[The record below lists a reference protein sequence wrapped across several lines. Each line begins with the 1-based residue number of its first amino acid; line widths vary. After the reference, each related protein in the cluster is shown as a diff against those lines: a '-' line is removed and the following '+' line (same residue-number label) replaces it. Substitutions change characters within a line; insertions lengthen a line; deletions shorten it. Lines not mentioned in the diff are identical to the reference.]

1 MLKNYI
7 ILAWRVLGRKKFFT
21 FISLFGISFTL
32 GILMVIVSFLQTEL
46 GTDKPWTNRDR
57 MVSFGTIEMKAMV
70 ADTTFLIDSMLVDGA
85 MKYDTTKSIGESSNS
100 TTISSIGGR
109 FLENYF
115 TDLKYAE
122 NYTFYIP
129 GVSYNAYVNNSKIV
143 LDAFYTDAHYWEIFD
158 FEFLEGQGYDKGMYE
173 RAEPIAVITDQL
185 AEKYFGEMSNIVG
198 REIKMD
204 GKNHKII
211 GVVKKPRSSMIDGD
225 VWAPTTL
232 LPDYLGPVDRYTGG
246 YRAYFLANSKSDVTN
261 LQDEIENKENEIPMD
276 VIEDYNKLLL
286 KDKTGTMFQAFS
298 RNLVPFN
305 EPKKAG
311 RILSW
316 ILIGFISL
324 FVLLPTLNLI
334 NLNVSRIMER
344 SSEIGVRKAFG
355 ASKGN
360 ILGQFIFENVVLT
373 IIGGTIGLGLA
384 VVLIYFINSAN
395 LLEFLRLTIN
405 YKFFIYSFI
414 VVILFGVLSG
424 FLPAYRMSKIH
435 IVNALKSNKL

>member
-46 GTDKPWTNRDR
+46 GTDQPFGNRDR
-57 MVSFGTIEMKAMV
+57 MVSFGTIEMKDMV
-70 ADTTFLIDSMLVDGA
+70 PDTSLLIDSMLVEGA
-85 MKYDTTKSIGESSNS
+85 MKYDTTKSIGESSRS

-109 FLENYF
+109 FLQNHF
-115 TDLKYAE
+115 TNLKYAE
-122 NYTFYIP
+122 NQTFYVP

-143 LDAFYTDAHYWEIFD
+143 LEVYYTDANYWDIFN
-158 FEFLEGQGYDKGMYE
+158 FEFLEGQAYDAGMFD
-173 RAEPIAVITDQL
+173 RAEPVVVVTDEL
-185 AEKYFGEMSNIVG
+185 AERYFGEITQIVG

-204 GKNHKII
+204 GKNHKVI
-211 GVVKKPRSSMIDGD
+211 GVIKKPLSSMINGD
-225 VWAPTTL
+225 VFAPTTL

-246 YRAYFLANSKSDVTN
+246 YRSYFLARSKADVSK
-261 LQDEIENKENEIPMD
+261 LQEEIENKENEIPLD
-276 VIEDYNKLLL
+276 LVEDFNKLLL
-286 KDKTGTMFQAFS
+286 KDKTGSMFQAFA

-311 RILSW
+311 RALSI
-316 ILIGFISL
+316 ILISFISL

-360 ILGQFIFENVVLT
+360 ILGQFIFENVILT
-373 IIGGTIGLGLA
+373 IIGGIIGLGLA
-384 VVLIYFINSAN
+384 TILIYFINSAN
-395 LLEFLRLTIN
+395 LLEFLKLTVN
-405 YKFFIYSFI
+405 FKFFLYSFV
-414 VVILFGVLSG
+414 VVIIFGVISG